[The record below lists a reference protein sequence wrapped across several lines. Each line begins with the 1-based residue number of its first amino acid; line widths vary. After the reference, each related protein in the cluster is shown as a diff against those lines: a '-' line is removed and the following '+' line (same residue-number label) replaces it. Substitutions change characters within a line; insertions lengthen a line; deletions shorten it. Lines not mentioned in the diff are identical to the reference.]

1 MGKQVTDSC
10 SIKIREKK
18 RVEYI
23 QINPRK
29 IRPPFASPPVS
40 VAIIRIPEHRQAPPY
55 RRGHRKIARND
66 HTKPQF
72 LVQCATTISA
82 IRRDFD
88 QPPPEFYAS
97 QQPLQN
103 PTSPLP
109 RSRWSCRERPTNLY
123 GSWIMIRRI
132 PPRVGTTTASIG
144 LCMA

>member
-10 SIKIREKK
+10 SRKIREKK

-23 QINPRK
+23 QTNPRK

-55 RRGHRKIARND
+55 RRRHRKIARND

-82 IRRDFD
+82 IRRIFD
-88 QPPPEFYAS
+88 QRPPEFYAS
-97 QQPLQN
+97 QQQLQN

-109 RSRWSCRERPTNLY
+109 RSCRDQPANLH
-123 GSWIMIRRI
+123 GSWISIRRI